1 MNMNIFEIKK
11 LSKNF
16 GGVRAVDSL
25 SFSLREGSIT
35 GLIGPNGAGKTTLF
49 NLITAYLEPD
59 KGAIYYQGKKINGFL
74 PHRVASLGI
83 GRLFQDVRVFN
94 KLTVLENV
102 LVAMKENYEENPF
115 APIFFRR
122 KMMRQEEENKAAAL
136 KWLEF
141 VGLSEKQSALAEN
154 LSYGQQKLLSL
165 ARLLSNDAKLLLLD
179 EPVSGIH
186 PEMINKILSLLKK
199 LAQQGRTILLIE
211 HNLEA
216 VLRVSDW
223 VMLLDQ
229 GKLVAFGLPSEI
241 KQDQTLKRV
250 YLGVP

>member
-1 MNMNIFEIKK
+1 MNILEIKK

-49 NLITAYLEPD
+49 NLTTAYLEAD
-59 KGAIYYQGKKINGFL
+59 EGAIYYQGKKINGFL
-74 PHRVASLGI
+74 PHRVAGLGI

-94 KLTVLENV
+94 KLTALENV
-102 LVAMKENYEENPF
+102 LVAMKGNYEENPLV
-115 APIFFRR
+115 PIFFRR
-122 KMMRQEEENKAAAL
+122 KMMKQEEENKAAAL
-136 KWLEF
+136 KWLKF
-141 VGLSEKQSALAEN
+141 VGLSEKQGALAEN

-250 YLGVP
+250 YLGGP